1 MALRFH
7 LFCCAI
13 CSCCNVFCVFLGGNG
28 RAATPAAGKMETAT
42 GTGVIAVSAAL
53 PTFAV
58 VDRASNDNAAADSGQ
73 GISLGVFFWDSRR
86 TYWTR
91 IRSTALTSEYP
102 FALIAAGIESLVSGF
117 ASLAWKK
124 TATFLAR
131 SSTLYS
137 LLFVDIVE
145 LFRRERENR
154 VCD

>member
-1 MALRFH
+1 
-7 LFCCAI
+7 
-13 CSCCNVFCVFLGGNG
+13 
-28 RAATPAAGKMETAT
+28 METAT

-117 ASLAWKK
+117 AAQAQKK
-124 TATFLAR
+124 MANFLAR

-137 LLFVDIVE
+137 LLFKDIVE
-145 LFRRERENR
+145 LFHRERENR
-154 VCD
+154 VRER